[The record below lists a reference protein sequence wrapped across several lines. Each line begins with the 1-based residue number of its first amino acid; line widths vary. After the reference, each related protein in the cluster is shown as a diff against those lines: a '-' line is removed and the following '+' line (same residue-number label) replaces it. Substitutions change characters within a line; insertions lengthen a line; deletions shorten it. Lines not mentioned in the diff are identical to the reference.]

1 MSNNNINNLN
11 VFTFIK
17 DIYQSLKHIDKCF
30 NDFNTNINSRI
41 TKIEDN
47 QHSIIDKINN
57 IEILLS
63 KQGEANNFSQGLDK
77 NLENSLLEKITK
89 MNSKMNSNY
98 KIDLKPVE
106 LTFANI
112 LENNYNFLD
121 INSSLSNLDNE
132 KTDLSNEL
140 SNDDKNNNVPD
151 KIENLNNLLFS

>member
-98 KIDLKPVE
+98 KIDL
-106 LTFANI
+106 
-112 LENNYNFLD
+112 
-121 INSSLSNLDNE
+121 NSSLSNLDNE